1 MRRPS
6 LAAEDDSLAASI
18 TEDGAQDE
26 RARALLAEAA
36 ELVIDGGR
44 FALALA
50 LRSSM
55 RESFDLMMRATRQRR
70 FASSEAERRALN
82 GVVDRALTRHADV
95 SASFLRVEATMSLEQ
110 RERLWRAVL

>member
-1 MRRPS
+1 
-6 LAAEDDSLAASI
+6 LAEEDDGLAASVA
-18 TEDGAQDE
+18 EDGAQE
-26 RARALLAEAA
+26 QRARALLAEATEPA
-36 ELVIDGGR
+36 GGGDR

-50 LRSSM
+50 LRASM

-70 FASSEAERRALN
+70 TASAEPERRALN

-95 SASFLRVEATMSLEQ
+95 SAGFLRIEATMSLEQ